1 MTEKQLEKD
10 IKVYK
15 AYLETHKNKETV
27 VEVADRFEI
36 TRGAVYE
43 AVKRVRQGNN
53 AKIRK
58 GVERAKFN
66 CLWRYRYR
74 PRFLALPDNKE
85 LAEQELKEIIVGMRK
100 DGFPVKQI
108 AERLGKQRQFIY
120 HRLYKYQI

>member
-10 IKVYK
+10 IQVYK
-15 AYLETHKNKETV
+15 AYMEAHKNRETV
-27 VEVADRFEI
+27 FDVADRFDM

-43 AVKRVRQGNN
+43 AVRRIRQGNN
-53 AKIRK
+53 AKIRR
-58 GVERAKFN
+58 GVARAHFN

-74 PRFLALPDNKE
+74 PRFLAMPDNQE
-85 LAEQELKEIIVGMRK
+85 LAEQELVEIIKGMRK

-120 HRLYKYQI
+120 HRLYKHKI